1 MEEIKKRFDEYFKGN
16 IDENSYLHIN
26 TVYIRN
32 FIQSEIDLAVSKE
45 RERIVEIIDKSQG
58 YECVLPEI
66 DPSLG
71 ELTSRDIDFVKSK
84 YGQIV
89 FKKELINLINTK

>member
-45 RERIVEIIDKSQG
+45 RERIVKGVEKMEI
-58 YECVLPEI
+58 
-66 DPSLG
+66 
-71 ELTSRDIDFVKSK
+71 TK
-84 YGQIV
+84 YRGFPLEADEKAV
-89 FKKELINLINTK
+89 NETCRRVINLINTK